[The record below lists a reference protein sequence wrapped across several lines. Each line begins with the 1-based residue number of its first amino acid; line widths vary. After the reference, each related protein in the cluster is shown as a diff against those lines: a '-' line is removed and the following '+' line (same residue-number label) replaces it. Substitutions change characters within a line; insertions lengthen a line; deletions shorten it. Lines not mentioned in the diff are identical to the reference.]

1 VPAAATAATKA
12 RMAKTLSTVPIVC
25 GLGAATGAEGRC
37 EVAAGTPVGRWVVM
51 GAGAAAARGAAGAA
65 AGAAADA
72 PDRGTPVGPPG
83 GSVGNL
89 IVGAAEGFGGKLM
102 RTVSF
107 LGCTL
112 PVDFFIGSAPW
123 GAPGMFE
130 GISAIALLQDN
141 LAQTAV
147 KLLIN
152 KTRHLKNIQQK
163 FSANGAPS
171 QSKID
176 QPLD

>member
-1 VPAAATAATKA
+1 MPAAASAATKA
-12 RMAKTLSTVPIVC
+12 AMARILSAVPIVC
-25 GLGAATGAEGRC
+25 GRGAAAGAVGRC
-37 EVAAGTPVGRWVVM
+37 EVAAGTDVGRWVEI

-65 AGAAADA
+65 AGAAAEGGDIE
-72 PDRGTPVGPPG
+72 GTPVGPPG

-123 GAPGMFE
+123 GAPGIFE
-130 GISAIALLQDN
+130 GMSAISLLQDN
-141 LAQTAV
+141 LA
-147 KLLIN
+147 
-152 KTRHLKNIQQK
+152 
-163 FSANGAPS
+163 
-171 QSKID
+171 
-176 QPLD
+176 

>member
-12 RMAKTLSTVPIVC
+12 RMANTLSNVPMVC

-37 EVAAGTPVGRWVVM
+37 EVAAGTPVGRWVVI

-65 AGAAADA
+65 AGAAAADA
-72 PDRGTPVGPPG
+72 PDKGTPVGPPG

-141 LAQTAV
+141 LAQTTV

-152 KTRHLKNIQQK
+152 KTRVELKFFRQI
-163 FSANGAPS
+163 FT
-171 QSKID
+171 
-176 QPLD
+176 